1 LRNSS
6 LVLKLTICF
15 YCVAAC
21 YFSSAAWAQDQDAEK
36 TGPWHHSIMG
46 GLALSQVAYRDWA
59 KGGEDTFAWTAS
71 LDGKAVNDL
80 TKTNWANTYK
90 FAYGQTKLGKG
101 DLLKTDDKI
110 DLESVFSYKS
120 GFYVNPYTAATLKT
134 QFFEGF
140 EYDEEGEGTQV
151 SKFFDPAYL
160 TQSAGLGYQP
170 IPQFKT
176 RLGGA
181 IREIITDEFNRYADD
196 PETEEI
202 EKTRF
207 DAGLESVTDLEW
219 NLKENILFK
228 SKLEIFAALTQPRDV
243 AISNDNTLAIKVSKN
258 VSVNLGVLIVKDD
271 TLSKKTQI
279 KETLTVGFSYIFVE

>member
-1 LRNSS
+1 LNKLS
-6 LVLKLTICF
+6 LSCKLTVNVIF
-15 YCVAAC
+15 VVTSL
-21 YFSSAAWAQDQDAEK
+21 FSLNVYAQEGDQ

-71 LDGKAVNDL
+71 LDGKSAHDL
-80 TKTNWANTYK
+80 TKTNWSNTYK
-90 FAYGQTKLGKG
+90 FAYGQTKLGEG
-101 DLLKTDDKI
+101 DFLKTDDKI
-110 DLESVFSYKS
+110 DLESVFTYKS
-120 GFYVNPYTAATLKT
+120 GFYVDPYAAATLKT

-140 EYDEEGEGTQV
+140 EYDEEGKGTQV

-181 IREIITDEFNRYADD
+181 VREIITDEFNKYADD

-207 DAGLESVTDLEW
+207 DAGLESVTDVEW

-271 TLSKKTQI
+271 TLSEKTQI
-279 KETLTVGFSYIFVE
+279 KEALTVGFSYIFVE